1 MFTYAIDLG
10 VIVPTVYLGAVLLL
24 RRAPLGFLLSF
35 VMLMLLAAVGVGV
48 VAQTLVQI
56 RLGISYNTGQL
67 IGLIGSWFVLGLFAI
82 GFSISMLRNLSE

>member
-1 MFTYAIDLG
+1 

-24 RRAPLGFLLSF
+24 RRAPLGTLLSF

-48 VAQTLVQI
+48 VTQTLVQLS
-56 RLGISYNTGQL
+56 LGISYNTGQL

-82 GFSISMLRNLSE
+82 GFSVSTLRGLSD